1 MAANSEVVRGRDPV
15 RLPAWVVI
23 GVTLA
28 LAGALAVLSISER
41 DTATPPPSD
50 PVGITQEVSGNA
62 RTVETAELKAAV
74 AQRFWA
80 EQHGTTGIG
89 QNGRTSARTDIEMAE
104 LKAAV
109 GQRFS
114 AEQSSTQDA
123 PTAAEPTIS
132 YTADNNAP
140 VMIDGK
146 LCGQCR

>member
-28 LAGALAVLSISER
+28 LAGALAVLSIFER

-80 EQHGTTGIG
+80 EQHGTSAISQKGSTG
-89 QNGRTSARTDIEMAE
+89 TRTDIEMAE
-104 LKAAV
+104 LKAALA
-109 GQRFS
+109 QRFW
-114 AEQSSTQDA
+114 AEQRAAQESA
-123 PTAAEPTIS
+123 TAHPEIS
-132 YTADNNAP
+132 YTAHNGAP
-140 VMIDGK
+140 VVIDGE

>member
-28 LAGALAVLSISER
+28 LAGALAVLSIFER

-62 RTVETAELKAAV
+62 RDVET
-74 AQRFWA
+74 
-80 EQHGTTGIG
+80 
-89 QNGRTSARTDIEMAE
+89 AE

-140 VMIDGK
+140 IMIDGK